1 MKRTSFLVLIACVMT
16 QQIASASHRVPAR
29 YRVGYS
35 MHAFSHDY
43 PSGLVSGRM
52 QYSPYAFGVNN
63 PGLVDEYV
71 RYSPYAFS
79 PTHNGLIS
87 DYGPCTNSTW
97 LQPRDRTLNQQ
108 KLTQA
113 IEQLAHSIDTM
124 KSSRRTTH
132 SVTYGAYP
140 AVFAGSQTV
149 NVQDLRSDNPRLLI
163 RAHLN
168 TVIPGQYKVSK
179 LLRVDQEV
187 VSFNVIVENR
197 NLIIK
202 YWNPAKIQSI
212 KEASDQKTE
221 RLSDYMK
228 EWAATENFYE
238 KQGERVV
245 HIVATD
251 QDKIIGELASC
262 LQTKTM

>member
-1 MKRTSFLVLIACVMT
+1 
-16 QQIASASHRVPAR
+16 
-29 YRVGYS
+29 

-43 PSGLVSGRM
+43 PSGLVPGNVK
-52 QYSPYAFGVNN
+52 YSPYAFGVNN
-63 PGLVDEYV
+63 SGLVDEYV

-87 DYGPCTNSTW
+87 DYGSCSNLLWQQTNRH
-97 LQPRDRTLNQQ
+97 QDQQ
-108 KLTQA
+108 KLTKA

-124 KSSRRTTH
+124 KSSGRTTH
-132 SVTYGAYP
+132 YAASRAHPVVYASTE
-140 AVFAGSQTV
+140 TV
-149 NVQDLRSDNPRLLI
+149 PLEDLRSDNPRLLI

-168 TVIPGQYKVSK
+168 TVIPGQFKVSQ

-187 VSFNVIVENR
+187 VSFNVVIKNR

-202 YWNPAKIQSI
+202 YWNPAKIRSI
-212 KEASDQKTE
+212 KEASNQKTE

-228 EWAATENFYE
+228 TWAATETFYD
-238 KQGERVV
+238 KQGDRVV
-245 HIVATD
+245 YIASTD
-251 QDKIIGELASC
+251 QDTIIGDLADC